1 MQTDSANAY
10 DATQRAYVIPFTG
23 IYWVHVIADV
33 VSEGARATLELYADN
48 ELLGSAN
55 AADVSDAVYG
65 GAFRFQ
71 RGQKLIVR
79 RANNDGYLPGNPL
92 KGRTSFS
99 VVLVQAL

>member
-1 MQTDSANAY
+1 MSV
-10 DATQRAYVIPFTG
+10 RELELP
-23 IYWVHVIADV
+23 
-33 VSEGARATLELYADN
+33 LELYADN

-99 VVLVQAL
+99 VVLVQGVVAVRYALCAAEGKE